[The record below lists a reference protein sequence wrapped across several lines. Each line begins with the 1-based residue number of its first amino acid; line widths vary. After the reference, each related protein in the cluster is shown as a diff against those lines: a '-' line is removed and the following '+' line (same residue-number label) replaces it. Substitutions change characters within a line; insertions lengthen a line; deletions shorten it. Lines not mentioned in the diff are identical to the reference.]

1 MLDSHGTPAPSAFM
15 SKPSIDQTP
24 TQTAPG
30 VASANSYVN
39 ADPAEIARFGALAAR
54 WWDADGE
61 FRPLHQLGPARLRFI
76 RAAVTEALR
85 IDDAGLKPLR
95 GIRLLDIGSG
105 GGLVSEPLARLGA
118 QVTGIDLAHESIAA
132 AQAHAEAGGLAIDYR
147 LQSIEELAESG
158 ERFDAAVCLEVVE
171 HVPDPGAFLK
181 TAARVLEPGGVLI
194 SSTLSRTLKSYV
206 LAILGAE
213 YFLRWVPRGTHQWE
227 RFLTPAELSG
237 LLEAAGLTPYR
248 VSGLAFEPMS
258 GRWSLSDDTDV
269 NYLIGARKLDV
280 EAANT

>member
-1 MLDSHGTPAPSAFM
+1 MQRGRSHLHFM
-15 SKPSIDQTP
+15 SKPEPEDMSAKP
-24 TQTAPG
+24 APRAAP
-30 VASANSYVN
+30 ASASIN

-76 RAAVTEALR
+76 RSTVAAALGL
-85 IDDAGLKPLR
+85 DDTGLKPLK

-118 QVTGIDLAHESIAA
+118 QVMGIDLAEDSVAA
-132 AQAHAEAGGLAIDYR
+132 ARAHAAAGGLAIDYR
-147 LQSIEELAESG
+147 VQSIEDVADSG

-171 HVPDPGAFLK
+171 HVPDASAFLK

-194 SSTLSRTLKSYV
+194 ASTLSRTLKSYA

-213 YFLRWVPRGTHQWE
+213 YVLRWVPRGTHQWD
-227 RFLTPAELSG
+227 RFLTPDELSG
-237 LLEAAGLTPYR
+237 HLEAAGLTPFR
-248 VSGLAFEPMS
+248 TSGLAYEPLS
-258 GRWSLSDDTDV
+258 GRWSLSDDMDV
-269 NYLIGARKLDV
+269 NYLIGARKL
-280 EAANT
+280 EAVRARS